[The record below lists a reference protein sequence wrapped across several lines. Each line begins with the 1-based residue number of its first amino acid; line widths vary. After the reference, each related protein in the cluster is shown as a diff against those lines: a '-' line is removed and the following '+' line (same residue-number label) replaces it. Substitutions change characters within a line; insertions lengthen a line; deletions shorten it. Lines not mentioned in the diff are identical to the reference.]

1 MKRILISIVALA
13 ALCFTA
19 AAQQK
24 GEQSLGLH
32 LGYDTGVTGY
42 KFYLGSVGIVPGKQ
56 EIKVKDGHNIAA
68 ILFATISVY
77 LQMSLTD
84 SREILILQAPHT
96 R

>member
-32 LGYDTGVTGY
+32 LGYDTGVTG
-42 KFYLGSVGIVPGKQ
+42 
-56 EIKVKDGHNIAA
+56 
-68 ILFATISVY
+68 
-77 LQMSLTD
+77 
-84 SREILILQAPHT
+84 
-96 R
+96 